1 MSMKIKFPD
10 IYRFQADFISNSV
23 TEIRAIIQC
32 HFMDQYHFNELCIEY
47 FTEAEH
53 SVEKIAPAIIILQND

>member
-1 MSMKIKFPD
+1 
-10 IYRFQADFISNSV
+10 
-23 TEIRAIIQC
+23 
-32 HFMDQYHFNELCIEY
+32 MDQYHFNELCIEY